1 MLLGL
6 MARQSRLEAHPRQ
19 YVISQEGD
27 SKEKKKYLDKY
38 YIDTDIYI

>member
-6 MARQSRLEAHPRQ
+6 LTRQGRLEAHPRQ

-27 SKEKKKYLDKY
+27 SKEKKVFRQILYR
-38 YIDTDIYI
+38 